1 MDKGRQRR
9 SAKILQG
16 SVMAL
21 KALWVVVFFLLPSLS
36 EAQQKNENTYLIS
49 IRQEL
54 ARLSLGATCQ
64 DSDDSCVFTYALKN
78 SDKEIFVH
86 VRFSRATNTVYL
98 YVDRFLELEDPG
110 GPVSAL
116 SRRLLDLNRQ
126 MVSAKFEWDKA
137 TNTIRLSASL
147 NTDSNFDRK
156 AFRSQVLGLLV
167 NVSSLWPELKEFTER

>member
-1 MDKGRQRR
+1 VDKGRQRR
-9 SAKILQG
+9 SAQILQG
-16 SVMAL
+16 FVMDL
-21 KALWVVVFFLLPSLS
+21 KALFIAAFLLLPSIS
-36 EAQQKNENTYLIS
+36 AAQQKNETTYLAS

-64 DSDDSCVFTYALKN
+64 DSDNSCVFTYKIKN

-98 YVDRFLELEDPG
+98 YVDRLLELNDPG

-126 MVSAKFEWDKA
+126 MVTAKFEWDKA

-156 AFRSQVLGLLV
+156 AFRSQVLGLLA